1 MDVAVDSSTLIS
13 LAWSGRLELLERF
26 PLTLVVPAEVRQET
40 VTEGIARGY
49 PDAAAIDSAIKRL
62 RTMAAESAD
71 VVDDAVLRVA
81 QTVGGMLS
89 NDLALGRRAA
99 NLGVTWL
106 RTADLVMVCVRAGGL
121 APDHGLASLEALHD
135 AGRITDEQLDAYR
148 EELT

>member
-1 MDVAVDSSTLIS
+1 
-13 LAWSGRLELLERF
+13 
-26 PLTLVVPAEVRQET
+26 
-40 VTEGIARGY
+40 
-49 PDAAAIDSAIKRL
+49 
-62 RTMAAESAD
+62 MAAESAD